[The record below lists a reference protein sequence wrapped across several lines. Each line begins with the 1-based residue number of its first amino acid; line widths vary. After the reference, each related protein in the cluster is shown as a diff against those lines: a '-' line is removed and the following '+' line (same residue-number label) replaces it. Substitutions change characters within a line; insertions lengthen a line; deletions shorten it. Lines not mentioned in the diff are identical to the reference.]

1 MQKSLLTS
9 FFTLRASRLRLS
21 AKAKKGSLLGGAI
34 FLSLLLLTPP
44 AEAALFSQL
53 TQSGSE
59 IFEGM
64 KDIIYAV
71 AGFGIVGIAIGA
83 FFGNLNWKWLSAIII
98 GLMVIA
104 GTAGILSA
112 YRTGKGRLKLR
123 ARAEIQTT
131 PNGREEIVITEI
143 PYQVNKSKM
152 IKQIEMYFSQV
163 ILERIE
169 IGHLLKIIKTV

>member
-1 MQKSLLTS
+1 MQKSFRTN
-9 FFTLRASRLRLS
+9 FFTFKPLCCFLS
-21 AKAKKGSLLGGAI
+21 AKARKGAELFCFVVI
-34 FLSLLLLTPP
+34 SLLLLTTG

-53 TQSGSE
+53 TQSGST

-104 GTAGILSA
+104 GTAGILMYMTETEDLSSMSI
-112 YRTGKGRLKLR
+112 TITDSLKNAAPLPP
-123 ARAEIQTT
+123 T
-131 PNGREEIVITEI
+131 
-143 PYQVNKSKM
+143 SK
-152 IKQIEMYFSQV
+152 
-163 ILERIE
+163 
-169 IGHLLKIIKTV
+169 

>member
-104 GTAGILSA
+104 GTAGILMYMTETEDLSSMSI
-112 YRTGKGRLKLR
+112 TITDSLKNAAPLPP
-123 ARAEIQTT
+123 TS
-131 PNGREEIVITEI
+131 N
-143 PYQVNKSKM
+143 
-152 IKQIEMYFSQV
+152 
-163 ILERIE
+163 
-169 IGHLLKIIKTV
+169 

>member
-1 MQKSLLTS
+1 MQKSLLAS
-9 FFTLRASRLRLS
+9 FFTLGAFRLLLS
-21 AKAKKGSLLGGAI
+21 AKAKKGILFSSVI
-34 FLSLLLLTPP
+34 FLSLLLLTPE
-44 AEAALFSQL
+44 AKAALFSQL

-104 GTAGILSA
+104 GTAGILMYMTETEDLSSMSI
-112 YRTGKGRLKLR
+112 TITDSLKNAAPLPP
-123 ARAEIQTT
+123 TS
-131 PNGREEIVITEI
+131 N
-143 PYQVNKSKM
+143 
-152 IKQIEMYFSQV
+152 
-163 ILERIE
+163 
-169 IGHLLKIIKTV
+169 